1 MNKKSTS
8 KKTFLGYLGELQRIG
23 INSER
28 SARQNRDTLTLN
40 TVALLGL
47 SLGIVFAAI
56 SFLKGYYYNYLIN
69 SLIIIIS
76 IIIFIFNKNQ
86 KYNLVKFLSFF
97 QAVFLVAI
105 LSLINITLGRIN
117 HTEYIILGYVSVI
130 AFIYDGKKQFLF
142 FLLSMIFFYI
152 TQYYYFRNHN
162 IPILEMPYLAANSIA
177 AFIVVFSVTN
187 VYKKDYLA
195 SQNALELTN
204 EQLEKLAGHYLEQSK
219 KLEALNDLKNQLFS
233 IISHDL
239 KGPIKGGNAL
249 LELLKGGGIS
259 LDEQKYLIELLS
271 RDMSKTTL
279 LLDNLLV
286 WAKSQ
291 LKGEIIN
298 KVEVPV
304 KDLVLVNIE
313 MFKSLA
319 KAKNIEINHLI
330 SDQSRILADK
340 DMIDLVLRNLI
351 QNAIKFSGKSGQIL
365 ISETQIGNELAISI
379 QDNGIGMHPKALA
392 NILSDEPKVITG
404 NEKESGT
411 GLGLILCKGF
421 IVKNNGGFEIESEQG
436 KGTRITL
443 TLPIPS

>member
-1 MNKKSTS
+1 MNKRLTTKKPFPEILS
-8 KKTFLGYLGELQRIG
+8 KLQMIG

-28 SARQNRDTLTLN
+28 SAKLNRDTLTLN

-47 SLGIVFAAI
+47 LLGTIFVFTSVI
-56 SFLKGYYYNYLIN
+56 QGYYYNSLIN
-69 SLIIIIS
+69 FLIIIIS
-76 IIIFIFNKNQ
+76 IVIFILHKNQ

-97 QAVFLVAI
+97 QAVFLVTI
-105 LSLINITLGRIN
+105 LSLINIALGRIN
-117 HTEYIILGYVSVI
+117 HTEYIILGYVVVI

-142 FLLSMIFFYI
+142 FSLVIIFFYI
-152 TQYYYFRNHN
+152 TQYYYFKSHQVPVLGM
-162 IPILEMPYLAANSIA
+162 PINAANSLA
-177 AFIVVFSVTN
+177 AFILVFSVTK

-195 SQNALELTN
+195 SQDALELTN
-204 EQLEKLAGHYLEQSK
+204 DQLEKLAGNYLEQSK

-239 KGPIKGGNAL
+239 KGPIKGGNELLAL
-249 LELLKGGGIS
+249 LKEGS
-259 LDEQKYLIELLS
+259 LNIEEQKYLIELLS
-271 RDMSKTTL
+271 RDMGKTTL

-286 WAKSQ
+286 WSKSQ

-298 KVEVPV
+298 KFEVPV

-319 KAKNIEINHLI
+319 KAKNIEINHHI
-330 SDQSRILADK
+330 SDHSRIWADK

-365 ISETQIGNELAISI
+365 ISETQIENELAISI
-379 QDNGIGMHPKALA
+379 QDNGMGMHPKALA
-392 NILSDEPKVITG
+392 NILSEEPKVITG
-404 NEKESGT
+404 NEKESGS

-421 IVKNNGGFEIESEQG
+421 IMKNNGRFDIESEQG